1 MKAIKNGFFMDSN
14 FKERSLQDMTIAV
27 KKMNNYLFPIYVHV
41 LKERCKQLAQYLT
54 KVQLMTNV
62 AWVHWQRTIKILL
75 KTTSIQKLHANNDKR
90 TDRQWQ
96 KHYAP
101 DIQIVGWG
109 IKVKPY
115 IRSSRKLIRTQ
126 RLKRLESYNYNL
138 HTRLNTQIKFI
149 FDLTLSYI

>member
-62 AWVHWQRTIKILL
+62 A
-75 KTTSIQKLHANNDKR
+75 
-90 TDRQWQ
+90 
-96 KHYAP
+96 
-101 DIQIVGWG
+101 
-109 IKVKPY
+109 
-115 IRSSRKLIRTQ
+115 
-126 RLKRLESYNYNL
+126 
-138 HTRLNTQIKFI
+138 
-149 FDLTLSYI
+149 